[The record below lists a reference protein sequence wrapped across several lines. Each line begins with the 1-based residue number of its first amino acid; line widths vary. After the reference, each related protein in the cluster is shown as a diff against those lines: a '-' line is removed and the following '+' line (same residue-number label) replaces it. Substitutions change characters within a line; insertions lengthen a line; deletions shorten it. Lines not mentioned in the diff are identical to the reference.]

1 MMLMLGELK
10 ESDGEVMLSVVG
22 MLTVMLVMLN
32 EESAVL
38 IDSDV
43 EGSWIEVDRTD
54 RESDVG
60 EIPVV
65 GSWTDVDGIEIDPES
80 MFVSS
85 DEIDREEIDSD
96 VKAVFTEIVVLNS
109 ESDSE
114 GSCVL
119 KDPVIE
125 VSPVLMDGTEVG
137 NVRLM
142 LGRLVGNEG
151 GLLQLRPV
159 LSEIEVLGMDS
170 EIEAVRTESDIEV
183 LGTEIDNEVGKP
195 LVLIEIEVEGKV
207 SEGMLKDNEV
217 EGKFVGSDRL
227 VDGRLML
234 KDNDV
239 DGRLVGKDKLVDGRL
254 MLRDN
259 DVEGRLVGSDRLV
272 DGRVTLN
279 EGTPIGGGVTV
290 VVKVQLPV

>member
-1 MMLMLGELK
+1 MLGELK

-65 GSWTDVDGIEIDPES
+65 GSWTDVDGIESDPES